1 MPISIEGFDIGPS
14 VVQIKIKPD
23 EGIRISAIEGLANDI
38 KLSLKSKSLRII
50 APIP

>member
-1 MPISIEGFDIGPS
+1 M
-14 VVQIKIKPD
+14 KIA
-23 EGIRISAIEGLANDI
+23 AIESLANDI

>member
-1 MPISIEGFDIGPS
+1 M
-14 VVQIKIKPD
+14 KIA
-23 EGIRISAIEGLANDI
+23 AIENLANDI